1 MSENTNDTT
10 TNESTTNESV
20 DVLPDWARE
29 KLTKAN
35 NEAAKYR
42 TEKNEAVEK
51 AKQEV
56 TESFTEKVEKLEA
69 QVAERVSE
77 IEEGRHETAKLRAAI
92 EAGISNDKIFTFAD
106 LLKGED
112 PEQLKSHAE
121 ELKKLFVVE
130 DAAPTKQAAVDP
142 SQGSSSNHLPLN
154 GDPLL
159 DSVMAVINK
168 KR

>member
-1 MSENTNDTT
+1 MAENET
-10 TNESTTNESV
+10 TNTNESV

-56 TESFTEKVEKLEA
+56 TDSFTGKVEALEA
-69 QVAERVSE
+69 QVAERENE
-77 IEEGRHETAKLRAAI
+77 IASSRNEKDRIKAAI
-92 EAGISNDKIFTFAD
+92 EAGIANDKIFTFAD
-106 LLKGED
+106 LLKGET
-112 PEQLKSHAE
+112 PEELRSHAE
-121 ELKKLFVVE
+121 ELKSLFTVQ
-130 DAAPTKQAAVDP
+130 DDNPKKKTSATDP
-142 SQGSSSNHLPLN
+142 SQGTGNDHLPLN

-159 DSVMAVINK
+159 ESVMAVINK

>member
-1 MSENTNDTT
+1 MSEDQSNNTTHD
-10 TNESTTNESV
+10 EGV

-56 TESFTEKVEKLEA
+56 TESFTEKVEALEA
-69 QVAERVSE
+69 QVAERDSE
-77 IEEGRHETAKLRAAI
+77 IQSGRHEVDKLRAAI
-92 EAGISNDKIFTFAD
+92 DAGISNDKIFTFAD
-106 LLKGED
+106 LLKGEN
-112 PEQLKSHAE
+112 PEELKSHAE

-130 DAAPTKQAAVDP
+130 EKKPAKQSATDP
-142 SQGSSSNHLPLN
+142 SQGSGGDHLPLN

-159 DSVMAVINK
+159 DSVMAIVNK

>member
-1 MSENTNDTT
+1 MSENQNDNTT
-10 TNESTTNESV
+10 EETV

-56 TESFTEKVEKLEA
+56 ADSFAEKVEALEA
-69 QVAERVSE
+69 QVAERDSE
-77 IEEGRHETAKLRAAI
+77 LEAGRHETAKLRAAI

-112 PEQLKSHAE
+112 PDQLKSHAE
-121 ELKKLFVVE
+121 ELKELFSVE
-130 DAAPTKQAAVDP
+130 DKAPARAAATDP
-142 SQGSSSNHLPLN
+142 SQGTGSKHLPLN

>member
-1 MSENTNDTT
+1 MSDTENTNEQVTT
-10 TNESTTNESV
+10 TE

-56 TESFTEKVEKLEA
+56 TESFTAKVEALEA
-69 QVAERVSE
+69 QVAERDSE
-77 IEEGRHETAKLRAAI
+77 ITAGRHEVEKLRAAI
-92 EAGISNDKIFTFAD
+92 DAGIANDKIFTFAD
-106 LLKGED
+106 LLKGENA
-112 PEQLKSHAE
+112 EELRSHAE
-121 ELKKLFVVE
+121 ELKELFVVE
-130 DAAPTKQAAVDP
+130 QTERSKVAATDP
-142 SQGSSSNHLPLN
+142 SQGAGGKTLPLN

-159 DSVMAVINK
+159 ESVMAVINK

>member
-1 MSENTNDTT
+1 MAENENTVENTET
-10 TNESTTNESV
+10 V

-56 TESFTEKVEKLEA
+56 TDSFTEKVEKLEA
-69 QVAERVSE
+69 QVAERDSE
-77 IEEGRHETAKLRAAI
+77 IESGRRETEKLRAAI
-92 EAGISNDKIFTFAD
+92 EAGIANDKIFTFAE
-106 LLKGED
+106 LLKGD
-112 PEQLKSHAE
+112 NPEEFKSHAE
-121 ELKKLFVVE
+121 KLKELFAVE
-130 DAAPTKQAAVDP
+130 DAPSQKHSAVDP
-142 SQGSSSNHLPLN
+142 SQGSGGKHLPLN

-159 DSVMAVINK
+159 ESVMAVVNK
-168 KR
+168 K

>member
-1 MSENTNDTT
+1 MSENQNENA
-10 TNESTTNESV
+10 TNETV

-56 TESFTEKVEKLEA
+56 TDSFTEKVEKLEA
-69 QVAERVSE
+69 QVAERDSE
-77 IEEGRHETAKLRAAI
+77 IEAGRHETDKLRAAI

-106 LLKGED
+106 LLKGD
-112 PEQLKSHAE
+112 NPEQLKSHAE
-121 ELKKLFVVE
+121 ELKELFSIE
-130 DAAPTKQAAVDP
+130 EKEPTRAAATDP
-142 SQGSSSNHLPLN
+142 SQGSGSKHLPLN

-168 KR
+168 KH

>member
-1 MSENTNDTT
+1 MAENENAEKNT
-10 TNESTTNESV
+10 ESV

-56 TESFTEKVEKLEA
+56 ADSFTEKVEALEA
-69 QVAERVSE
+69 QVAERDSE
-77 IEEGRHETAKLRAAI
+77 IESGRRETEKLRAAI
-92 EAGISNDKIFTFAD
+92 EAGITNDKIFAFAD
-106 LLKGED
+106 LLKGD
-112 PEQLKSHAE
+112 NPEEFKSHAE
-121 ELKKLFVVE
+121 ELKELFVVE
-130 DAAPTKQAAVDP
+130 EAAPTKQSAVDP
-142 SQGSSSNHLPLN
+142 SQGNGSKHLPLN

-159 DSVMAVINK
+159 DSVMAIVNK

>member
-1 MSENTNDTT
+1 MADN
-10 TNESTTNESV
+10 NEAVEKET

-51 AKQEV
+51 AKQET
-56 TESFTEKVEKLEA
+56 TEAFSEKVSQLEAALKEKDEQVQTERTEVEKL
-69 QVAERVSE
+69 
-77 IEEGRHETAKLRAAI
+77 KAAI
-92 EAGISNDKIFTFAD
+92 GAGIPTDKVVTFAG
-106 LLKGED
+106 LLKGET
-112 PEQLKSHAE
+112 EEELVSHVE
-121 ELKKLFVVE
+121 ELKKLFVIE
-130 DAAPTKQAAVDP
+130 EHTPTKSKATDP
-142 SQGSSSNHLPLN
+142 SQGSGGKHLPLN

-159 DSVMAVINK
+159 ESVMAVINK

>member
-1 MSENTNDTT
+1 MAENETT
-10 TNESTTNESV
+10 AEKNESV

-56 TESFTEKVEKLEA
+56 TDSYTEKVEALEA
-69 QVAERVSE
+69 QVAERDSVIQE
-77 IEEGRHETAKLRAAI
+77 TRHETEKLRAAI
-92 EAGISNDKIFTFAD
+92 EAGIANDKVFTFAD
-106 LLKGED
+106 LLKGD
-112 PEQLKSHAE
+112 NPEELKSHAE
-121 ELKKLFVVE
+121 ELKKLFTTEEVRPAK
-130 DAAPTKQAAVDP
+130 AAATDP
-142 SQGSSSNHLPLN
+142 SQGSGSNHLPLN

-159 DSVMAVINK
+159 DSVMAIVNK